1 MKIFETVYK
10 LSGKIDSTFPAIFGS
25 ASKNIEKLNKRIIEL
40 NKVNKNAEG
49 YVNLKKEIKELED
62 SYKLAQSQVDKFA
75 AELKES
81 ENIVKSLKT
90 QYDSATNNL
99 KKLEEQ
105 ISKTENP
112 SNELKEEFKQA
123 KEQVKTLAKELKQAE
138 RPLKEIQNNFEKA
151 KDKASK
157 LKEKIEQKNTKLIQ
171 LRDLLKSAG
180 ISTINFA
187 NDTAKL
193 NKELDRATKTQK
205 RLIEYQKRAEEL
217 KSKRQN
223 ARAEM
228 LSAIETAMILQQPIR
243 QAIKFENAMAEV
255 RKVVDFDAPEQF
267 RQMGKDIVELSKK
280 IPMTVEGLAA
290 IVAAG
295 GQAGIARDELVKY
308 AETAAKMGIAF
319 DISAEEAG
327 EMMAQ
332 WRSAFKMNQRQ
343 VEALADQINYLG
355 NTTAASAPKIS
366 EVVKRIGPLGSVGG
380 AAAGEIAALGATM
393 VSTGISEEIA
403 ATGIKNLI
411 LSLTAGEAAT
421 KSQQAAFK
429 ALGLNAVTMA
439 KLMQKDA
446 QGAILTVLNAMQKLP
461 KHKQAAVLTDLFGK
475 ESVGAIAPL
484 LTNLNALKD
493 NFNKVGNSALYAG
506 SMQREFETKSDT
518 TENKL
523 ILLKNTL
530 DSLSNSIG
538 LILLPQLKA
547 MADIATK
554 GANIIQNLSDKY
566 PGLTRVITLAG
577 ASVLGFGVAWKTLSY
592 VGTIV
597 SAPFIQLNALML
609 KYGLISKEVTWAT
622 RAQAAAQK
630 VLNFVMTAN
639 PILKVIML
647 LAALGTALIVLY
659 KKNEKFRNMINSI
672 GNAFKT
678 VAETSINYFIDK
690 INLLIGLLNKVKVPS
705 WVPLIGGKGF
715 NIKQISKVE
724 FDGKKIGENATGTS
738 NWHGGWTLVGERGP
752 ELVKLPKGSA
762 IYNSTKTQKLLQ
774 LSQQR
779 EIVNGDFRTMKSSI
793 SNITN
798 SISRNESDNIVIN
811 IKQEFNINGNSSIDT
826 NTIKNIIQ
834 KETKEVISNLN
845 LKDMLKRIK
854 NDERRLSFAD

>member
-10 LSGKIDSTFPAIFGS
+10 LSGKMDSTFPAIFGS

-157 LKEKIEQKNTKLIQ
+157 LKEKIEQKNAKLAQ
-171 LRDLLKSAG
+171 LRDLLKSSG

-255 RKVVDFDAPEQF
+255 RKVVDFDTPEQF
-267 RQMGKDIVELSKK
+267 KQMGKDIVELSKK

-308 AETAAKMGIAF
+308 AETAAKMGVAF

-332 WRSAFKMNQRQ
+332 WRSAFRMNQEQ
-343 VEALADQINYLG
+343 VERLADQINYLG

-393 VSTGISEEIA
+393 VSTGISQEIA

-446 QGAILTVLNAMQKLP
+446 QGAILTVLNALQKLP

-493 NFNKVGNSALYAG
+493 NFNKVENSALYAG
-506 SMQREFETKSDT
+506 SMQKEFETKSDT

-547 MADIATK
+547 MADIAAK

-577 ASVLGFGVAWKTLSY
+577 ASVLGFGVAWKTLAY
-592 VGTIV
+592 VGTIIIT
-597 SAPFIQLNALML
+597 PFPQIKSLLI
-609 KYGLISKEVTWAT
+609 KYGLISQQVTWAT
-622 RAQAAAQK
+622 RAQIAAQK
-630 VLNFVMTAN
+630 LLNLVMSAN
-639 PILKVIML
+639 PIVRVIML
-647 LAALGTALIVLY
+647 LTALGAALVVLY
-659 KKNEKFRNMINSI
+659 KKNERFRNIVNSVGQTLRNIAEI
-672 GNAFKT
+672 G
-678 VAETSINYFIDK
+678 INYFIGRV
-690 INLLIGLLNKVKVPS
+690 NSLISLLNKIKIPN

-715 NIKQISKVE
+715 NIKQIARVE
-724 FDGKKIGENATGTS
+724 FDDKKIGKNATGTN
-738 NWHGGWTLVGERGP
+738 NWRGGWTLVGERGP
-752 ELVKLPKGSA
+752 ELVKLPRGSM
-762 IYNSTKTQKLLQ
+762 IFNTTKTQKILQ
-774 LSQQR
+774 LKEQATNLS
-779 EIVNGDFRTMKSSI
+779 GDFRTMKSSI
-793 SNITN
+793 NNVKNTISSSDLNNIT
-798 SISRNESDNIVIN
+798 ISFN
-811 IKQEFNINGNSSIDT
+811 QEFNFNGSDGINLNEIK
-826 NTIKNIIQ
+826 TIVQ
-834 KETKEVISNLN
+834 KATQEAIMNLN
-845 LKDMLKRIK
+845 LKNMLRKIK
-854 NDERRLSFAD
+854 NDERRLAFAD